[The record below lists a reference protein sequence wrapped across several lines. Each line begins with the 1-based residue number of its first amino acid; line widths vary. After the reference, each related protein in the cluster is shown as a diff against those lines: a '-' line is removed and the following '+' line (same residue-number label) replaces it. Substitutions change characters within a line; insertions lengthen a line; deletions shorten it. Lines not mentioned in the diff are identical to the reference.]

1 MINTD
6 ESIDKFK
13 TKIKELAGMT
23 ADQRIISISCS
34 FKDQTAKVFGKD
46 GGN

>member
-23 ADQRIISISCS
+23 AEP
-34 FKDQTAKVFGKD
+34 KDNQHIL
-46 GGN
+46 